1 MILRTI
7 YNGPR
12 FEDYI
17 NKNNPIYGY
26 NLEGNQHQVDWTNQM
41 EWTEDNT
48 EEIKL

>member
-7 YNGPR
+7 YNGPH
-12 FEDYI
+12 FEDFI